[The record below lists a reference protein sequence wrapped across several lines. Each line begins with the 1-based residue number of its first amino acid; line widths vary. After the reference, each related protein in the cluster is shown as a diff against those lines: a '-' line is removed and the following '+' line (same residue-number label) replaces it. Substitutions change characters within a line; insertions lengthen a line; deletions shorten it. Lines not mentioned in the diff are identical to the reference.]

1 MPVGQILY
9 DVNFLYLKIGHER
22 VKKLIFCANCQNNI
36 LSTTVFLN
44 YFVSK
49 KSLQFLKQCK
59 IHNFL
64 DPYLPFLRR
73 KNFTLSLGLK
83 SYFIAVFLRL
93 IFSVKV
99 LKIYIWPRGAAF
111 SNVLLIYENK
121 KKMYKSGI

>member
-83 SYFIAVFLRL
+83 SYFIAVSAPHL
-93 IFSVKV
+93 FSQSAQN
-99 LKIYIWPRGAAF
+99 LHLATWRCF
-111 SNVLLIYENK
+111 
-121 KKMYKSGI
+121 